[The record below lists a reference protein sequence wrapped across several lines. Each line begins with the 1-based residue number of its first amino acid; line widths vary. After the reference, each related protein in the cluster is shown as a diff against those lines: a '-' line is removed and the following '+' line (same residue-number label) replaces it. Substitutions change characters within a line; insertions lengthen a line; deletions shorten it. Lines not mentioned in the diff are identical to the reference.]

1 MHQQLS
7 SNRNS
12 IEVLLDTNLVRANAV
27 DDAGAELLR
36 ARLVMLAAQTALL
49 EGKSIDNLASM
60 QRLDGYLKKSA
71 DLIDSV
77 RKTPETSPVGKPLF
91 EAALAAYDVY
101 QRDAIT
107 PMVAAIRAGKAQE
120 AGKLNLEKVTPLGLV
135 FTAAIQKYVD
145 FADEVGQRVAR
156 EASARINGALAFLVA
171 ALAVVAA
178 LVVGVYAVFAR
189 AVFRPLHEAGRL
201 FDSIAGGDLT
211 NRVEQRANNEI
222 GILYAAVKRMQDS
235 LARTVSAVRHGVEEI
250 HTGAREIAA
259 GNIDLSSRTE
269 QQAAS
274 LEETAASMDELSST
288 VRHNAD
294 SSRNASE
301 LAVAASDVAT
311 RGGRAVGEVVGTMR
325 AIADSSSRIA
335 DIVGVIEG
343 IAFQTNILALNAAV
357 EAARAGEQGKGFA
370 VVASEVRALAQR
382 SGQAAKEIKGLIDD
396 SVQKVSIGSDQVEA
410 AGATMQEIVASVRR
424 VTSIINEISSAS
436 EEQSRGIQQVNQAV
450 SQMDSVTQQN
460 AALVEQAAASAA
472 SLETQSQRL
481 REAVAVFAADRP
493 RDRGRGPGA
502 GPGRGAGAAWRLN
515 RGQRCRPCR
524 AGIEYRFAHPH
535 RIPTGFRAMNARIP
549 DDALP
554 PTLDPK
560 ALQAFVDD
568 KWDNEIIPALT
579 DYIAVPAKSPA
590 FDADWEKNAFIE
602 RVVRD
607 AAQWVEAQKVSGL
620 TLEVVRLPGRT
631 PVIFFD
637 APATRSDNGDT
648 ILLYGHLDKQPEF
661 SGWRAGLGPWTP
673 SSRTASSMA
682 VAAPT
687 TATPSTPR

>member
-12 IEVLLDTNLVRANAV
+12 IEVLLDTNLVRASAV
-27 DDAGAELLR
+27 DNAGAELLR
-36 ARLVMLAAQTALL
+36 ARLVMLAAQTALM

-77 RKTPETSPVGKPLF
+77 RKMPETSPVGKPLF

-370 VVASEVRALAQR
+370 VVASEARA
-382 SGQAAKEIKGLIDD
+382 G
-396 SVQKVSIGSDQVEA
+396 
-410 AGATMQEIVASVRR
+410 
-424 VTSIINEISSAS
+424 SSA
-436 EEQSRGIQQVNQAV
+436 
-450 SQMDSVTQQN
+450 
-460 AALVEQAAASAA
+460 AA
-472 SLETQSQRL
+472 R
-481 REAVAVFAADRP
+481 RP
-493 RDRGRGPGA
+493 RKS
-502 GPGRGAGAAWRLN
+502 
-515 RGQRCRPCR
+515 R
-524 AGIEYRFAHPH
+524 A
-535 RIPTGFRAMNARIP
+535 
-549 DDALP
+549 
-554 PTLDPK
+554 
-560 ALQAFVDD
+560 
-568 KWDNEIIPALT
+568 
-579 DYIAVPAKSPA
+579 
-590 FDADWEKNAFIE
+590 
-602 RVVRD
+602 
-607 AAQWVEAQKVSGL
+607 
-620 TLEVVRLPGRT
+620 
-631 PVIFFD
+631 
-637 APATRSDNGDT
+637 
-648 ILLYGHLDKQPEF
+648 
-661 SGWRAGLGPWTP
+661 
-673 SSRTASSMA
+673 
-682 VAAPT
+682 
-687 TATPSTPR
+687 

>member
-1 MHQQLS
+1 M
-7 SNRNS
+7 
-12 IEVLLDTNLVRANAV
+12 
-27 DDAGAELLR
+27 
-36 ARLVMLAAQTALL
+36 
-49 EGKSIDNLASM
+49 
-60 QRLDGYLKKSA
+60 
-71 DLIDSV
+71 
-77 RKTPETSPVGKPLF
+77 
-91 EAALAAYDVY
+91 
-101 QRDAIT
+101 
-107 PMVAAIRAGKAQE
+107 
-120 AGKLNLEKVTPLGLV
+120 
-135 FTAAIQKYVD
+135 
-145 FADEVGQRVAR
+145 
-156 EASARINGALAFLVA
+156 
-171 ALAVVAA
+171 
-178 LVVGVYAVFAR
+178 
-189 AVFRPLHEAGRL
+189 
-201 FDSIAGGDLT
+201 
-211 NRVEQRANNEI
+211 
-222 GILYAAVKRMQDS
+222 
-235 LARTVSAVRHGVEEI
+235 
-250 HTGAREIAA
+250 
-259 GNIDLSSRTE
+259 
-269 QQAAS
+269 
-274 LEETAASMDELSST
+274 
-288 VRHNAD
+288 
-294 SSRNASE
+294 
-301 LAVAASDVAT
+301 
-311 RGGRAVGEVVGTMR
+311 
-325 AIADSSSRIA
+325 
-335 DIVGVIEG
+335 
-343 IAFQTNILALNAAV
+343 
-357 EAARAGEQGKGFA
+357 
-370 VVASEVRALAQR
+370 VASEVRALAQR

-396 SVQKVSIGSDQVEA
+396 SVQKVSIGSDQVA

-481 REAVAVFAADRP
+481 REAVAVFKLQTGRVIEAEAP
-493 RDRGRGPGA
+493 ALGRG
-502 GPGRGAGAAWRLN
+502 GAGAAWRLN

-590 FDADWEKNAFIE
+590 FDADWGKNAFIE

-631 PVIFFD
+631 PVIFFFD

-661 SGWRAGLGPWTP
+661 SGWRAGLGPGPQARGRQALWP
-673 SSRTASSMA
+673 WRRRRRLRRLRLADRHHGA
-682 VAAPT
+682 GQAGRAAP
-687 TATPSTPR
+687 ALRRHRRDL